1 MIPPYAFF
9 LDCYFTLRTVGVK
22 SLHELQILNDRQQA
36 FIEILQI
43 KMLVRGMQI
52 LVRQAKAHHD
62 GRSVQCAGQLLH
74 DRDGPAILRKEGT
87 RAVDMLERV
96 RGFCGIGWDGS
107 MLKANAFSFGLNV
120 IFEPTGVWACK
131 CASIASRTACG
142 SWSATRRHVILAW
155 ASFE

>member
-107 MLKANAFSFGLNV
+107 MLKANAFPSV
-120 IFEPTGVWACK
+120 
-131 CASIASRTACG
+131 
-142 SWSATRRHVILAW
+142 
-155 ASFE
+155 

>member
-96 RGFCGIGWDGS
+96 RGFCASDG
-107 MLKANAFSFGLNV
+107 
-120 IFEPTGVWACK
+120 TDRC
-131 CASIASRTACG
+131 
-142 SWSATRRHVILAW
+142 
-155 ASFE
+155 